1 MSGSENTKRELN
13 VFVAAGGNAFMTD
26 IARWIAE
33 AGGSDGRTARLIDD
47 GSPPDDEAAVNLV
60 VAPHEFYLL
69 GDYDDAP
76 VDRAARLSVPVCTEQ
91 PGTRWFDIAL
101 VTAAASPM
109 AVDINTH
116 GVAALRRAGVAAEHL
131 RLGGV
136 PSMAAAPVERDVD
149 VVLLGG
155 KTDRRAARL
164 AAMAPVLW
172 PHECDL
178 RLFSFA
184 RPVQA
189 GTPGLVFGD
198 DKYRLLARSRIL
210 LNIHRG
216 EERPGYFEWARM
228 VEAMANGCCIVTEP
242 VTGFEPFVEGQHFVA
257 TDDLEGAVTELL
269 ADDDRRRRIGDAAR
283 IAALE
288 TYSLRS
294 SVVPLLERLD
304 GSPVVPAGRRR
315 TPRYR
320 NRMVAAEQRPL
331 LPVFQPNRAI
341 RAKLY
346 HALVAETNLQRGI
359 ERARSL
365 VRHGVDDH
373 IEVVRSAGYEH
384 ASPQVSVVV
393 TLYDYAHLVRETLD
407 SIAASVGVEFEVVVV
422 DDHSTDDGRRVVSAF
437 IDEHPELPVLLL
449 GSDINRGLPAA
460 RNLGFEHAR
469 ADRVMVMDA
478 DNLVYPNAIERLSAA
493 LDEHPGA
500 SFAYSTLEEFGV
512 DPGVRSAMAFSVEHL
527 CEANYIDAQA
537 MIRVDAWARHG
548 GYRTGDEMVFGWE
561 DWELWLRM
569 AAAGDR
575 GVHVAQM
582 LGRYRTQA
590 ESMISTTNLVA
601 DQMIEHVRA
610 LHPTLPWPAEH

>member
-1 MSGSENTKRELN
+1 MPPIAMRDLN
-13 VFVAAGGNAFMTD
+13 VFVAARGNAFMTD
-26 IARWIAE
+26 IARWIVE
-33 AGGSDGRTARLIDD
+33 AGRLGGRVARLVDD
-47 GSPPDDEAAVNLV
+47 GSPPDDEATINLV
-60 VAPHEFYLL
+60 VAPHEFFVL
-69 GDYDDAP
+69 GDYDDATI
-76 VDRAARLSVPVCTEQ
+76 DRAARLSVPVCTEQ
-91 PGTRWFDIAL
+91 PGTRWFDIGL
-101 VTAAASPM
+101 VTARSSRM
-109 AVDINTH
+109 ALDINTR
-116 GVAALRRAGVAAEHL
+116 GVEALRAAGLEADHL

-136 PSMAAAPVERDVD
+136 PSMAAEPVDRDID

-155 KTDRRAARL
+155 KTERRAARL

-172 PHECDL
+172 ARDCDL

-184 RPVQA
+184 RPVHA
-189 GTPGLVFGD
+189 GTAGLVFGD

-210 LNIHRG
+210 LNIHRDDA
-216 EERPGYFEWARM
+216 RPGYFEWARM
-228 VEAMANGCCIVTEP
+228 VEAMANGCCVVTEP
-242 VTGFEPFVEGQHFVA
+242 VVGFEPFIEGRHFIA

-269 ADDDRRRRIGDAAR
+269 DDDVRRREIGEAAR
-283 IAALE
+283 VTALTTFPLHTSIA
-288 TYSLRS
+288 
-294 SVVPLLERLD
+294 PLLERLD
-304 GSPVVPAGRRR
+304 GLPPVPAPRRR
-315 TPRYR
+315 TPKYR
-320 NRMVAAEQRPL
+320 HRMVAAEQRPL
-331 LPVFQPNRAI
+331 LPVFQPNRTI

-365 VRHGVDDH
+365 LVHGVDDH
-373 IEVVRSAGYEH
+373 IEITRSAAYEA

-393 TLYDYAHLVRETLD
+393 TLYNYAHLVRETLD
-407 SIAASVGVEFEVVVV
+407 SIAASAGITFEVVIV
-422 DDHSTDDGRRVVSAF
+422 DDHSTDDGRSVVSAF
-437 IDEHPELPVLLL
+437 IDEHPDVPVLLL

-469 ADRVMVMDA
+469 ADRVMVIDA
-478 DNLVYPNAIERLSAA
+478 DNLVYPNAIERLSRA
-493 LDEHPGA
+493 LDQDPGA

-512 DPGVRSAMAFSVEHL
+512 DRGVRSAMAFSTEHL

-569 AAAGDR
+569 AAAGEH

-601 DQMIEHVRA
+601 DQMFEHLRA
-610 LHPTLPWPAEH
+610 LHPALPWPEGV